1 MRTTYG
7 CDLPERLF
15 THLTPTTPE
24 DDIRRAVAQWLPL
37 LTINEI
43 KFNEREI
50 YRENGVVDQYID
62 VEVRYT
68 TPSRT
73 ESTTSMTLS
82 GSNQ

>member
-15 THLTPTTPE
+15 TVLTPTTPE

-37 LTINEI
+37 LTINEV
-43 KFNEREI
+43 KFTEREI
-50 YRENGVVDQYID
+50 YRENGIQDQYVD

-68 TPSRT
+68 TPSRK
-73 ESTTSMTLS
+73 EAITSMTIS